1 MLNTESHRALWITF
15 RNINDL
21 IVTKYFK
28 NKGRE
33 SGKVVNN

>member
-1 MLNTESHRALWITF
+1 MFNTVSHRALQITF

-21 IVTKYFK
+21 IVTRHFK
-28 NKGRE
+28 NKGRK

>member
-1 MLNTESHRALWITF
+1 MFNTESRSALWITF

-21 IVTKYFK
+21 IVTRHFK